1 MQSDLAEKMANLIEA
16 THWVFCRGMQAGMAM
31 GHKVHSFIMV
41 RRLDNKLLLQYN
53 MSGFPFITV
62 FEGTTY
68 FKNQFEQDLN
78 V

>member
-1 MQSDLAEKMANLIEA
+1 MQSDFAEKMANPIEA
-16 THWVFCRGMQAGMAM
+16 THWVFCRGMQAVMAI
-31 GHKVHSFIMV
+31 GHKDHSSIMV
-41 RRLDNKLLLQYN
+41 RRRDNKLLLQYN
-53 MSGFPFITV
+53 MSGFQFITV

>member
-1 MQSDLAEKMANLIEA
+1 
-16 THWVFCRGMQAGMAM
+16 MQAGMAI
-31 GHKVHSFIMV
+31 GHKVHSSIMV

>member
-16 THWVFCRGMQAGMAM
+16 THWVFCRGMQAGMAI
-31 GHKVHSFIMV
+31 GHKVYSSIMV
-41 RRLDNKLLLQYN
+41 RQRDNKLLLQYN

-62 FEGTTY
+62 FEGMTY

>member
-31 GHKVHSFIMV
+31 GHKVHSSIMV
-41 RRLDNKLLLQYN
+41 RRLDNKLLLQYK
-53 MSGFPFITV
+53 MSVFPFITV
-62 FEGTTY
+62 FEGMTY